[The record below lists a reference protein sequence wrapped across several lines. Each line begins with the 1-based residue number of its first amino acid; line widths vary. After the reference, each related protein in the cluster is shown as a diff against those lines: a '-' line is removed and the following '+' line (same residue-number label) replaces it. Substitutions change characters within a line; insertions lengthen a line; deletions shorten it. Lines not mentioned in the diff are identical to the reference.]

1 MTQVAKRLFA
11 SQFVSGMLHYDDF
24 YAELND
30 MFARFVIR
38 FKIEGRHSPVKAIV
52 DTGAQWC
59 VFDPVLLH
67 QNELDMSLDDDTNVY
82 RLMVRGTIYEG
93 QLIRVGITL
102 EAEYG
107 DDLDVDATVF
117 VPTLDPDDV
126 WPWPNFLGLEGLLN
140 RIRRAIDPTEN
151 AFYFGPV

>member
-1 MTQVAKRLFA
+1 MNEVMQQLFA
-11 SQFVSGMLHYDDF
+11 SQFVNGMMYYDNVYTEQDKPV
-24 YAELND
+24 YMVLSVKVEGC
-30 MFARFVIR
+30 RF
-38 FKIEGRHSPVKAIV
+38 PVKAIV
-52 DTGAQWC
+52 DTGSQWC
-59 VFDPVLLH
+59 VLAP
-67 QNELDMSLDDDTNVY
+67 SLFEMPEASGQQTQDVEKKH
-82 RLMVRGTIYEG
+82 LMVRGMIYEG

-102 EAEYG
+102 EADYG
-107 DDLDVDATVF
+107 EDLTVDATVF